1 MTTIRIRRKLESET
15 LHLPELKPLIGKNV
29 EIIVLE
35 APTPAIAP
43 GTGDWDAAAKA
54 VEALEDYDYDALREQ
69 RHHDLKPADDPACF
83 SELSAAKP
91 ISDKETQELRRLL
104 TAEQFEALIDVAGRG
119 GPDVEA
125 IARMRAKSMT

>member
-1 MTTIRIRRKLESET
+1 MTTVRIRRKLESET

-29 EIIVLE
+29 EIIVE
-35 APTPAIAP
+35 
-43 GTGDWDAAAKA
+43 
-54 VEALEDYDYDALREQ
+54 ER
-69 RHHDLKPADDPACF
+69 PADEPGCF
-83 SELSAAKP
+83 SGLSAPKRL
-91 ISDKETQELRRLL
+91 SEKETQELRALL